1 MYALMP
7 SIVAEAALKLPDYSD
22 YLHVVAAVIDNSRGE
37 VLIAR
42 RHDHLHQGGLWE
54 FPGGKVEEG
63 EAVIAALKRELQ
75 EELAI
80 TPERSHPLLRIP
92 YHYPDRKVL
101 LDVWRVTA
109 YQGEPRGAEG
119 QPLAWVTKQALRDYA
134 FPAANRSI
142 ITAAQ
147 LPSCYLITP
156 DPGAEAGWP
165 AFLQQLRRSL
175 MAGISLVQLRATSLN
190 GDDYLKLAQQV
201 LVCCQEFGARLLLNA
216 GASVLEACDATGLH
230 LSSRQLMATSS
241 RATVGDKLL
250 AASCHTLDE
259 LRQAERIGVD
269 FALFS
274 PVKATASHPQ
284 AKPIGWHH
292 FYCMSEQTSLPL
304 FALGGMSPEDL
315 EEAWSHG
322 AQGIAAIRSL
332 WGGVGRCED
341 R

>member
-1 MYALMP
+1 MP
-7 SIVAEAALKLPDYSD
+7 SIVAEATLKLPDYSD
-22 YLHVVAAVIDNSRGE
+22 HLHVVAAVIDNGRGE

-63 EAVIAALKRELQ
+63 EAVIAALQRELQ

-80 TPERSHPLLRIP
+80 TPELSHPLLRIP

-119 QPLAWVTKQALRDYA
+119 QPLAWVKKQVLRDYA
-134 FPAANRSI
+134 FPAANQPI

-156 DPGAEAGWP
+156 DPGTEADWP
-165 AFLQQLRRSL
+165 EFLQQLRQSL
-175 MAGISLVQLRATSLN
+175 IAGISLVQLRAASLH
-190 GDDYLKLAQQV
+190 GDDYLKLAHQV
-201 LVCCQEFGARLLLNA
+201 LACCQEYGARLLLNA
-216 GASVLEACDATGLH
+216 EPSVLAVCDATGLH
-230 LSSRQLMATSS
+230 LSSRQLMAAQA
-241 RATVGDKLL
+241 RPQIGDKLL
-250 AASCHTLDE
+250 AASCHTLEE

-274 PVKATASHPQ
+274 PVKPTTSHPH
-284 AKPIGWHH
+284 AKPIGWHYFH
-292 FYCMSEQTSLPL
+292 CMSEQTSLPL

-315 EEAWSHG
+315 EDAWSHG

-332 WGGVGRCED
+332 WGGAGRCEGV
-341 R
+341 